1 MLVDDDLRREAFIV
15 RFDAQGS
22 LPAVQGILLNEVYTV
37 HPNNLQN
44 KPICCNMTYRAE
56 SS

>member
-22 LPAVQGILLNEVYTV
+22 LPAVQGILLDEVYTI

-44 KPICCNMTYRAE
+44 KPIIWVHVHADT
-56 SS
+56 